1 MRACS
6 VALAILLVISPA
18 FQQVAQAEQSALHVV
33 LGTGVERSIHGQSGP
48 TCPRHPGGPKPL
60 LRHEM
65 VQKKVGKLLDLTK
78 IDAAL
83 PTLDDETLSQL
94 ATESRRVNDQIRA
107 GIPFGLLLA
116 IVAGGVAALIIILAS
131 GDD

>member
-33 LGTGVERSIHGQSGP
+33 SAQELREAFTAKVVQRAQDIREVQ
-48 TCPRHPGGPKPL
+48 TL